1 MEDLNCI
8 IACCV
13 MGLTAYCAG
22 RTKSVYQGFLLALV
36 ILEYGIYLSTL

>member
-1 MEDLNCI
+1 MLNCI
-8 IACCV
+8 LACCV

-22 RTKSVYQGFLLALV
+22 RVKSEYQGYLLVLV